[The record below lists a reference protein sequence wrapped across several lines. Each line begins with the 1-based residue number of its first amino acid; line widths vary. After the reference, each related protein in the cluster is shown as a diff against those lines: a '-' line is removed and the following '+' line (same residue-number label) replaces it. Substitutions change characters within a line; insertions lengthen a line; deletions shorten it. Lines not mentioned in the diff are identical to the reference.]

1 MNDNFIYVCLNKV
14 KSKSIL
20 DVYIL
25 LWMTIFSYWTGI
37 IAIDNV
43 RNMMIPIVIFLAPSF
58 WIHLPSKV
66 IHKPKYD
73 LLQG

>member
-1 MNDNFIYVCLNKV
+1 MK
-14 KSKSIL
+14 
-20 DVYIL
+20 
-25 LWMTIFSYWTGI
+25 
-37 IAIDNV
+37 
-43 RNMMIPIVIFLAPSF
+43 PIVIFLAPSF